1 MSHTNYW
8 LLKLKSKMRGKQ
20 VKKLTIVTLL
30 CILFLNFF
38 YFFNNTNQHNS
49 TYYQPSS
56 QNDNELISLESSAG
70 IELFQDPFT
79 INFEK
84 MWQFFETNYL
94 SSLDLNVDTYYRE
107 GDDIGTITDDKIYP
121 VDNLLLY
128 NTILKSETNASE
140 TFRIYQELRKSP
152 LWYNSESSQFDYG
165 FVSSVDNSTGDVFD
179 STRYLIDNLMP
190 IFLLIDNI
198 GSEINTINIDGIY
211 PKDSIEEIFSLV
223 NSTEFWDNAYNGF
236 SDHNTTDFS
245 EPKFTES
252 NLYAILALLKIRHI
266 YEELNLNSAIKN
278 RAYELANITMDVL
291 IEKMWDNSFKGFYY
305 NAENDW
311 TVYVPFGNY
320 KYLNVNA
327 LGIITLLEYWV
338 ETGMTNTSL
347 LSKAIEIYNQ
357 INQTLW
363 TTQGFQYYGDSTWSD
378 AGADANRIDLE
389 ANALMMLA
397 CLKLFELSGNDT
409 YYNQALFI
417 HKNFENIFYD
427 ASVNAYDTSKGT
439 INNQDKN
446 LNSNLRLVDSYLKAF
461 ELYNS
466 TVLISEYNI
475 TEITPNFIFNQD
487 DINITS
493 NYAIKKDNYYFNT
506 STNSYEIF
514 TLNYSISL
522 ADITYVFK
530 YPNGTLFE
538 TIEQQITG
546 DNITLLFDINQSLP
560 IGSGYYLHI
569 YSNKTNFGMAY
580 ALKRFNVVSG
590 LINSSILGLPNTVY
604 QGPTYNITLPVNN
617 TRNNNVTLTV
627 SMEGDDINEKLQIVD
642 FNSMVLTNVSF
653 NLTTLL
659 DANVGP
665 HVLNF
670 TFREGNILYLE
681 IIKVIEIGYSFD
693 YTNFLYYS
701 QVVSGNEL
709 YVSMNVINFLPNST
723 QSLNISFSGDYVQDL
738 KDEINLN
745 KNEIRTVSYNLLVSD
760 DLLND
765 MIEIQM
771 EISKGNTVFYTKLFN
786 IKIIPK
792 FEILYI
798 SFPSII
804 PQGKSAFYIIT
815 IKNNQEISELFSL
828 YVNGIEKA
836 TNLNGLA
843 PGENRIEVKVL
854 PTINPYDFQ
863 SKTYTFTLKDSSG
876 EIICQHYFEVNL
888 QLSTFNLITFYLL
901 PIILPIS
908 IIFYYKNKEIK
919 HRMLRR

>member
-1 MSHTNYW
+1 MSHTNYCF
-8 LLKLKSKMRGKQ
+8 LKLKSKMRGKQ
-20 VKKLTIVTLL
+20 VKKLIVLCLL

-49 TYYQPSS
+49 TYYQSSS
-56 QNDNELISLESSAG
+56 QNDNEFISLESSAG

-84 MWQFFETNYL
+84 IWQFFETKYL
-94 SSLDLNVDTYYRE
+94 SSLDLNVDTFYRE
-107 GDDIGTITDDKIYP
+107 GDDIGTIIDDKIYP

-140 TFRIYQELRKSP
+140 TFRIYLDLKNSP
-152 LWYNSESSQFDYG
+152 FWYESDNSPFEYG
-165 FVSSVDNSTGDVFD
+165 FVHSVDNSTGEVFD

-190 IFLLIDNI
+190 IFLLIENI
-198 GSEINTINIDGIY
+198 GSEINTLNIDGIY
-211 PKDSIEEIFSLV
+211 PKNSIEEIFKLV

-236 SDHNTTDFS
+236 SDYNTTDFS

-252 NLYAILALLKIRHI
+252 NLYAILALLNIRHI
-266 YEELNLNSAIKN
+266 YEELNLDSTIKN
-278 RAYELANITMDVL
+278 RAYELANITMNVL

-311 TVYVPFGNY
+311 TDILFGDY

-338 ETGMTNTSL
+338 ETGMTNNSL
-347 LSKAIEIYNQ
+347 LTKAIEIYDK

-378 AGADANRIDLE
+378 AGSSANRIDLE

-417 HKNFENIFYD
+417 HRNFENLFYD

-439 INNQDKN
+439 VNNQDKN

-466 TVLISEYNI
+466 TFLTSQYNV
-475 TEITPNFIFNQD
+475 TEDIPDFIFNQD

-493 NYAIKKDNYYFNT
+493 NYALKKDNYYYNT
-506 STNSYEIF
+506 STNSYEIS
-514 TLNYSISL
+514 TINYNISL

-530 YPNGTLFE
+530 YPNGSILE
-538 TIEQQITG
+538 TIEQQIVG
-546 DNITLLFDINQSLP
+546 DNITLLFDVNQSLP
-560 IGSGYYLHI
+560 IGTGYYLHI
-569 YSNKTNFGMAY
+569 YSNKTNFAMAY
-580 ALKRFNVVSG
+580 ILKRFNVISG
-590 LINSSILGLPNTVY
+590 LINSSILGLSNTIY
-604 QGPTYNITLPVNN
+604 QGPTYNVTIPVNN

-627 SMEGDDINEKLQIVD
+627 SMEGDDINEKIQILTFD
-642 FNSMVLTNVSF
+642 SMVLTNVSF
-653 NLTTLL
+653 NLTTIL

-665 HVLNF
+665 HTLNF
-670 TFREGNILYLE
+670 TFKEGNILYLE

-701 QVVSGNEL
+701 QVVSGDDV

-723 QSLNISFSGDYVQDL
+723 QSLNISFSGDYIQDL
-738 KDEINLN
+738 KDEIYLN
-745 KNEIRTVSYNLLVSD
+745 KNEIRTISYYLQVSD

-765 MIEIQM
+765 IIEIHM
-771 EISKGNTVFYTKLFN
+771 EISKGNTVFYTKLFK

-792 FEILYI
+792 FEILYV

-804 PQGKSAFYIIT
+804 TQGKSAYYIMI
-815 IKNNQEISELFSL
+815 IRNNQEISELFSL
-828 YVNGIEKA
+828 YVNGIEKT
-836 TNLNGLA
+836 TNINGLA

-863 SKTYTFTLKDSSG
+863 SKSYTFTLKNSSG
-876 EIICQHYFEVNL
+876 EIICQYYFEVDI

-901 PIILPIS
+901 PIILPIG